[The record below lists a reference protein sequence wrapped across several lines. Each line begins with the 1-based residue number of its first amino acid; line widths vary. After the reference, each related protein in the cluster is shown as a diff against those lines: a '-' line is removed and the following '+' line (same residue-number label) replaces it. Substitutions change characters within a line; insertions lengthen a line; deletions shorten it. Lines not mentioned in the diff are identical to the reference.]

1 MYGNVK
7 KEGVKLIQEPIFKEP
22 VEKVKFNGSISSFK
36 DCPNGCVDGFYIDP
50 YKHKRLRCMYCAE
63 KRKQLANE
71 TIQLEGTDTT
81 KKMLNLPDSFVG
93 YGAFDMS
100 TIIPESQTKFMKP
113 ESVDEVASILSD
125 LLNQASIGV
134 ASEDSLL
141 VNLGLNAYPTNFIY
155 AYLMRSYISGMTVSP
170 FLTARDVFLLLD
182 YETNCITDDVID
194 LGDNVNVKYKD
205 LLRTDICVIHITTG
219 ANYSH
224 VRAVKGLMQMR
235 AHNNKSTLIFTD
247 AWWFNNSSSTER
259 YLKFSLESL
268 YSEEVQ
274 SKAVA
279 KLVKISYKQRGSSD
293 TESDEY
299 IPKGVKPRSSTVGMS
314 KNQLDNLLS
323 SKNIL

>member
-1 MYGNVK
+1 M
-7 KEGVKLIQEPIFKEP
+7 FKEP
-22 VEKVKFNGSISSFK
+22 VDKVTFNGSVSSFK
-36 DCPNGCVDGFYIDP
+36 DCPFKCVDGYYVNP
-50 YKHKRLRCMYCAE
+50 YQHKRVKCPYCAD

-93 YGAFDMS
+93 YGSFEMS
-100 TIIPESQTKFMKP
+100 TIIPDSQSKFLKP
-113 ESVDEVASILSD
+113 ESVEEVSKVLSD

-155 AYLMRSYISGMTVSP
+155 SYLMRSYISGMTVSP

-182 YETNCITDDVID
+182 YETNSITDDVLD
-194 LGDNVNVKYKD
+194 LGSNISVRYKD
-205 LLRTDICVIHITTG
+205 LLKTDVCVIHITTG

-235 AHNNKSTLIFTD
+235 AHNNKSTLVFTD

-259 YLKFSLESL
+259 YLRFSLESL
-268 YSEEVQ
+268 YSEDVQ

-279 KLVKISYKQRGSSD
+279 KLVKVSYKQGGSNAS
-293 TESDEY
+293 ENGEEV
-299 IPKGVKPRSSTVGMS
+299 PKGVKPTSSTVGMS
-314 KNQLDNLLS
+314 KNQLNNLLS
-323 SKNIL
+323 PKNII